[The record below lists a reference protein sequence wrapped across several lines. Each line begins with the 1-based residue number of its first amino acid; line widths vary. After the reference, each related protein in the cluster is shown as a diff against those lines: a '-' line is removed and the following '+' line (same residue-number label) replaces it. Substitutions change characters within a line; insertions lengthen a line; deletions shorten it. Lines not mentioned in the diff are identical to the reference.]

1 MNATISIATYVS
13 SRIKNNIL
21 HTFQCSDYQ
30 SGLNVLLN
38 MGRLHKHFRH
48 TRRKNK
54 NSDVPLLFLLLCFK
68 QHMIPTTS
76 VTPTGAMTPIVMAT
90 ETEIQQYKLVTFIAW
105 S

>member
-13 SRIKNNIL
+13 SRIKNDIL

-48 TRRKNK
+48 TLRKNK
-54 NSDVPLLFLLLCFK
+54 NSDVPLLFLFLCFR
-68 QHMIPTTS
+68 QHLIPTATIS
-76 VTPTGAMTPIVMAT
+76 VTPTAAMTPMMMAT
-90 ETEIQQYKLVTFIAW
+90 ETKR
-105 S
+105 